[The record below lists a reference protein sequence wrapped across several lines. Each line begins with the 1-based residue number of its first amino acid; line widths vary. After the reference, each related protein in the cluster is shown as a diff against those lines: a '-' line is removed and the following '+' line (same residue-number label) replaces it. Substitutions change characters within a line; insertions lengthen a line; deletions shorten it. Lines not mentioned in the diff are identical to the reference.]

1 MVRESDEE
9 EFFVKA
15 VIMAGGQGT
24 RLRPLTSEQPKPMIP
39 VVNVPCMEHIV
50 NLLKRSGFERI
61 VATLEYMPEVIR
73 AHFGDGSRWG
83 VEMEYSV
90 EEEPLGTAGS
100 VKYIEDRLGERFV
113 VVSGDALTDV
123 DLGAVLRF
131 HEESGAEVTLVLK
144 KVDDPSEF
152 GIVVVDEDGRV
163 ERFLEKPDEDEVFSY
178 TANTGIY
185 VVEPG
190 VLDEVPAGQEY
201 DWSKEVFP
209 KLLDEGRPVYGYV
222 MGADSYWED
231 IGNIEQYM
239 DAQRAVL
246 DGKVSGVV
254 PPGEEQRRGIRVG
267 DGAEAGEGSLKGPVV
282 VGDGVRISPDAQVGP
297 YSVLASGV
305 SVDARATVVGSTVAE
320 GATIGEGAE
329 LSGALVGRSCEIR
342 AGARLQKGCALGD
355 GVVVGEGVSI
365 AAGVSVYPGE
375 TIPDGTKVSE
385 DVGGD
390 ES

>member
-1 MVRESDEE
+1 M
-9 EFFVKA
+9 KA

-24 RLRPLTSEQPKPMIP
+24 RLRPLTNAQPKPMIP

-50 NLLKRSGFERI
+50 NLLKRYGFENI

-73 AHFGDGSRWG
+73 EHFGDGSRWG

-100 VKYIEDRLGERFV
+100 VKYVEGKLGERFV

-123 DLGAVLRF
+123 DLGEVVRF
-131 HEESGAEVTLVLK
+131 HEERGSEVTLVLK

-152 GIVVVDEDGRV
+152 GIVVVGDDGRV

-190 VLDEVPAGQEY
+190 VLDEIPAGQEY
-201 DWSKEVFP
+201 DWSKELFP
-209 KLLDEGRPVYGYV
+209 KLLDEGRSVYGYV
-222 MGADSYWED
+222 MQDPSYWED

-246 DGKVSGVV
+246 DGEVRGVK
-254 PPGEEQRRGIRVG
+254 PPGEEKHEGIFFG
-267 DGAEAGEGSLKGPVV
+267 DGVEADEGSLEGPVV
-282 VGDGVRISPDAQVGP
+282 LGDGVRIAQGATVGP
-297 YSVLASGV
+297 YAILSPGV
-305 SVDARATVVGSTVAE
+305 SVAAGATVARSTVAE
-320 GATIGEGAE
+320 GAFIGEGAV
-329 LSGALVGRSCEIR
+329 LDGALVGGSCEIG
-342 AGARLQKGCALGD
+342 AGARLGRGCALGD
-355 GVVVGEGVSI
+355 GVVVGEGAILAEGVSI
-365 AAGVSVYPGE
+365 YGGE
-375 TIPDGTKVSE
+375 KVADGAEVSE

-390 ES
+390 GS

>member
-1 MVRESDEE
+1 M
-9 EFFVKA
+9 KA

-50 NLLKRSGFERI
+50 NLLKRHGFEKV

-73 AHFGDGSRWG
+73 GHFGDGSPWG

-100 VKYIEDRLGERFV
+100 VKYVEGKLGERFV

-123 DLGAVLRF
+123 DLGAVVRF
-131 HEESGAEVTLVLK
+131 HEERGADVTLVLK

-152 GIVVVDEDGRV
+152 GIVVLGDDGSV
-163 ERFLEKPDEDEVFSY
+163 QRFLEKPDEDEVFSY

-190 VLDEVPAGQEY
+190 VLDEIPAGQEY
-201 DWSKEVFP
+201 DWSKELFP

-222 MGADSYWED
+222 MEDPSYWED

-246 DGKVSGVV
+246 DGEVRGVK
-254 PPGEEQRRGIRVG
+254 PPGEEGREGTFVG
-267 DGAEAGEGSLKGPVV
+267 DGVEAGEGSLEGPVV
-282 VGDGVRISPDAQVGP
+282 LGDGVWIARGATVGP
-297 YSVLASGV
+297 YAILAPGV
-305 SVDARATVVGSTVAE
+305 SVAAGATVVRSTVAE
-320 GATIGEGAE
+320 GTTIGEGAQ
-329 LSGALVGRSCEIR
+329 LDGALIGRSCEIGS
-342 AGARLQKGCALGD
+342 GARLQRGCALGD
-355 GVVVGEGVSI
+355 GVAIGEGATV

-375 TIPDGTKVSE
+375 KIPDGAEVSE

-390 ES
+390 DS